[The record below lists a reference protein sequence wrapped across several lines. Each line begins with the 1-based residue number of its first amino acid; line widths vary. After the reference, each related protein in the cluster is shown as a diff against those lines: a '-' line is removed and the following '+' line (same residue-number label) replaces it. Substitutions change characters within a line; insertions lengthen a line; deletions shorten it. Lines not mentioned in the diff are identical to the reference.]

1 MKIDILKHIITV
13 ILLCTYSALYAPPVV
28 VPNLNTPVF
37 NATSMDQTF
46 NVANGMQT
54 VGNWD
59 VFVFQG
65 VSILQTQWEAQVQ
78 AQITMMVNSITT
90 SDHYASVQE
99 YQTYVYNSL
108 QSKASEQLIVWQTAV
123 EAEILQ
129 ERSQYL
135 SQKYGANSN
144 AVQNSTS
151 QFQSQWDS
159 FVSGNGLNLN
169 MNGSLSQTVL
179 NSGQQTLEGL
189 EGQWWNDFQNN
200 LQSGLQTYQQALA
213 GLTEKYQ
220 NLINQINQTELQYQ
234 AHLAQIQQSQA
245 GTKDQILSSLEGYQS
260 YLNSNGLFWNTMSV
274 VYDNSTGSYAQGSCP
289 GGHVC
294 VTYQYDTVTSQFYT
308 AGNCPVGH
316 VCANVL
322 YDNNTSSYVQA
333 GCPGGHICDGSQRES
348 LIIRTGL
355 NADGRAFQNVINNV
369 VNAMQDGFIMPAI
382 FDYSSGTMLSYNS
395 NCLNTGTSCIKGLY
409 DITSNSFVAGT
420 TCAAGHTCYSAVV
433 DNTNPAAMTGSYFA
447 NSCTVGDSRCV
458 TCQAGH
464 TCQVQEMEASF
475 LYASSLMSNFLHNEL
490 LATQGAL
497 QSAINYQNGGG
508 ASHTYTYGQGTGPYD
523 NQALNYHTAYG
534 GMSFNHFSG
543 SASLTTAEVSINELF
558 NGGFT
563 EGAGGLGKKII
574 QLITGQI
581 SQTELANWIMNAYES
596 SMIGDGSYLA
606 GLFGPNGLG
615 PGMTITGINQ
625 ADLRAFMNEDNDPHP
640 NGGPNQYC
648 PDPLGCHSGDIFH
661 PDPGIYGVN
670 DTFSQRGY
678 DFNRYIAREMGVWAG
693 IPFLADIEHYQ
704 DYAWIELSF
713 TVTNNNAYANVTTYQ
728 DLVLQLQSFEHDW
741 MTNVMPSV
749 TNWTAQVASYNAQ
762 YANWQTQMQTALTD
776 AQNAYNAGVQDLQDH
791 ESSWLAQMGQLQQ
804 QAQNAF
810 DAASNALKNG
820 QGQSNY
826 GQLTGQVL
834 AGLNKGQL
842 DSGIKPL
849 EIRKFNSYGGDI
861 LENLDRDANRGV
873 PNFNLLSTFG
883 SSMSR
888 AITGVSNLTLLSST
902 NNALM
907 DNILGYMQNV
917 AESMRNERQFSQNG
931 QQALID
937 AHHLRTKTITTKDK
951 YSGEDIST
959 TYVLDENGN
968 IRMFTDEDGETKQ
981 MTVGDW
987 ITSKDV
993 CGENLT
999 NAGCNKY
1006 TENTYENVV
1015 IDSKGN
1021 ITAHRNIYNGNS
1033 SQCGAD
1039 ATQSGSY
1046 CYDESDRIV
1055 TIAPPD
1061 PKALLLGRGASRLG
1075 DIFNSKENGIGD
1087 LVNGSFG
1094 NLNTYFSSNKYT
1106 AGLFNEVKNAQMEN
1120 DHNASIAANDV
1131 NNKVKIANL
1140 IANYAESV
1148 LYGGMKT
1155 GQWVANQ
1162 SRQAIQDVVA
1172 TALSNAFDLPPDAA
1186 ALLSGGLVAHLE
1198 ADRAKHHLESRHLG
1212 LGKHLDSIEG
1222 RAYGIVSGG
1231 VYDIGMRTAH
1241 TNDLAALNRWKE
1253 FKNSMVGFAVQK
1265 YGESQHWS
1273 PEFTGFASQYVADY
1287 FQMKQAKEELGRRS
1301 GAFSMNSILGEI
1313 KVGLANVEGA
1323 IGEGIGALINGTA
1336 HITGDLGLTSEG
1348 YEREINQ
1355 NVRTAINDIKLKNLK
1370 DDIRTWSGDQV
1381 GLASASVKEYGKQN
1395 HWDQAKIDLWSRQ
1408 ASDFVVR
1415 HQAEREIQKRDNL
1428 LLGGSFIT
1436 GSPGSV
1442 LLLDRKLFSGGLTSL
1457 ITKGFRGVAT
1467 TLADVGNMLGEGVVS
1482 SAFRDSVYDQTRD
1495 WRNTI
1500 TQEDVKGRTGQGIIN
1515 KSYIETE
1522 MRNQLFDV
1530 IGETFIPG
1538 DKEAAHNL
1546 GLLLKHHI
1554 DEKEQKKQAKEQ
1566 RLRDAQTIVQVAAA
1580 AAAIY
1585 FTAGAASGAANSWL
1599 STLAIQTGTTTTASV
1614 GGVSTVVATGLT
1626 NGQILALAASTA
1638 VSMGVEGSINGTNG
1652 ALAALVNG
1660 VISAAT
1666 MGVRTPL
1673 TGYVSYTKHQNANL
1687 LTGQHE
1693 VKGGWGGGFSVNISG
1708 AKASALGEAMQTVV
1722 SAMKMSNLNFGLSY
1736 NQDAGLGMN
1745 VNTNFTSGLGL
1756 GLDYNFKSGDYTAN
1770 ASYDKNHIGGQSW
1783 ANASFNVSA
1792 SKTGHASASVSY
1804 NSDGNTHIPQR
1815 LRGGGGTLDFSNDGK
1830 IGLSVQG
1837 MKGATI
1843 GTLTYDTNTHGFEP
1857 VSFNSNFQ
1865 NEFNQGQAAENSSKN
1880 HERNQIEIL
1889 MKEISLGSKMDKP
1902 LFTEREIDSA
1912 LPRDGKG
1919 GIDMENANPE
1929 KLLEK
1934 WNAHKEKMSQT
1945 PEGLQKWKEEV
1956 TRAGERS
1963 GIEVRFNEGKSATST
1978 FGKFVTGL
1986 VGDIAQSFGFANDGS
2001 KMVDKAGVFHLD
2013 TCFVAGTSVHT
2024 KEGLK
2029 AIESLQVGDIVQS
2042 WNEKTGQLENK
2053 RVTEL
2058 FVHEVPQLFYL
2069 ELDGEEVFQTTWN
2082 HPFRRRNKTSQEGI
2096 PSFTQSGIARNFKTH
2111 GHILQPSGRVVSLA
2125 GSSSAS
2131 LSDDSEWVKVEDL
2144 KLRDQVLTSDGSWA
2158 RVTGIFH
2165 YDVDPTKVYN
2175 FEVEDNHTYI
2185 VGENVPAI
2193 VHNYTEQVQRILDGV
2208 GILSEDESK
2217 MFGGVVDVTTGKKT
2231 RAANADDKIR
2241 ALGKV
2246 NEFDHAGSK
2255 WKNVGTDEK
2264 GVVHF
2269 QSESNKY
2276 GLKEDLYFRNNKGQ
2290 VEIEQVQHLNGKEY
2304 PTKHTNLDVLKQ
2316 VVVGVNFKTTG
2327 EYLNHLTNVLG
2338 ERGGSGT
2345 KYDVNGTP
2353 KVSLV
2358 KDVNGQAIL
2367 HETKNGTHTV
2377 EIERNGYKGKMI
2389 VEEVGR
2395 TQREARS
2402 DYSGERG
2409 LIKKYDL
2416 SKPNEYR
2423 AWDAENDT
2431 ATQHVPGGDHLR
2443 DTAVCQSTVIAED
2456 RHNNGRTVGEVAK
2469 AMGDYAVALGK
2480 RPSQLGVP
2488 QISDA
2493 LKKDGLKIR
2502 DDHRIIMEK
2511 EGKYK
2516 ETREQFN
2523 DRFFEFTKR
2532 QLDQGMAVNVGGLY
2546 AASLGHVTRITGYVE
2561 GPHGERGFMI
2571 NDSYGDANKGYARS
2585 GANGSLDGR
2594 AVFYPIDKIKIAE
2607 FNYGYSITE
2616 DTGGNSPSS
2625 GSSNPRR
2632 RSSSSGGFWNK
2643 FSNIFKFDF
2652 FKRD

>member
-1 MKIDILKHIITV
+1 MKIGILKHIITV

-260 YLNSNGLFWNTMSV
+260 FLNSNGLFWNTMSV

-420 TCAAGHTCYSAVV
+420 TCVAGHTCYSAVV

-1222 RAYGIVSGG
+1222 RAFGMVSGG

-1241 TNDLAALNRWKE
+1241 TNDLVALNRWKE

-1301 GAFSMNSILGEI
+1301 GAFSMNSMLGEI
-1313 KVGLANVEGA
+1313 KVGLANVGGA
-1323 IGEGIGALINGTA
+1323 IGEVRGALINGTA
-1336 HITGDLGLTSEG
+1336 HIAGDLGLMSEG

-1395 HWDQAKIDLWSRQ
+1395 NWEQAKIEMWSRQ

-1415 HQAEREIQKRDNL
+1415 HQAEREIHRRDNL
-1428 LLGGSFIT
+1428 LLGGNPALF
-1436 GSPGSV
+1436 
-1442 LLLDRKLFSGGLTSL
+1442 LDRKLFSGGLTSL

-1500 TQEDVKGRTGQGIIN
+1500 TQEDVKARTGQGIIN
-1515 KSYIETE
+1515 KAHIETE

-1554 DEKEQKKQAKEQ
+1554 DAKEEKKQAKEQ

-1585 FTAGAASGAANSWL
+1585 FSGGTASQGVIGWLNST
-1599 STLAIQTGTTTTASV
+1599 STLAKGV
-1614 GGVSTVVATGLT
+1614 GLTLT
-1626 NGQILALAASTA
+1626 NGQVGAMAVSTA
-1638 VSMGVEGSINGTNG
+1638 VSMAIEGELNGSNG
-1652 ALAALVNG
+1652 AVAALANG
-1660 VISAAT
+1660 IISTAT
-1666 MGVRTPL
+1666 LGVKTPV

-1693 VKGGWGGGFSVNISG
+1693 VKGGWGGGF
-1708 AKASALGEAMQTVV
+1708 
-1722 SAMKMSNLNFGLSY
+1722 NLNLAAAGNPSIQGFMNALKMTNLSLGLSY

-1745 VNTNFTSGLGL
+1745 VNTNFTSKLGL
-1756 GLDYNFKSGDYTAN
+1756 GLDYNFKSGNYTAN
-1770 ASYDKNHIGGQSW
+1770 GSYDFDKIQGKDW
-1783 ANASFNVSA
+1783 ANASLGISA
-1792 SKTGHASASVSY
+1792 SKNGQSNLTLSY
-1804 NSDGNTHIPQR
+1804 NDDGGESKIPQR
-1815 LRGGGGTLDFSNDGK
+1815 LRGQGATLDFGNDGR

-1837 MKGATI
+1837 LKGATVANI
-1843 GTLTYDTNTHGFEP
+1843 SYNTNTHGFEDLTL
-1857 VSFNSNFQ
+1857 NGNFQ
-1865 NEFNQGQAAENSSKN
+1865 NEFNQGLIAEHSQENLKKQQMELLKPMVGTGMKMGLYSQA
-1880 HERNQIEIL
+1880 
-1889 MKEISLGSKMDKP
+1889 
-1902 LFTEREIDSA
+1902 EIDQA

-1919 GIDMENANPE
+1919 GIDMEKADPSV
-1929 KLLEK
+1929 LLAK
-1934 WNAHKEKMSQT
+1934 WDHYKNSMSGS
-1945 PEGLQKWKEEV
+1945 EDSIKIWKEQV
-1956 TRAGERS
+1956 TRAGEEA
-1963 GIEVRFNEGKSATST
+1963 GVKIRFNEGKSAAST
-1978 FGKFVTGL
+1978 FGKFVSGL

-2001 KMVDKAGVFHLD
+2001 KMVDKDGVFRLN
-2013 TCFVAGTSVHT
+2013 TCFGPSEAVLTPNGY
-2024 KEGLK
+2024 K
-2029 AIESLQVGDIVQS
+2029 AISSLKVRDEVITL
-2042 WNEKTGQLENK
+2042 NEDTGKLEIRRITKT
-2053 RVTEL
+2053 
-2058 FVHEVPQLFYL
+2058 FVHDVNSIHEVNY
-2069 ELDGEEVFQTTWN
+2069 ENDSKIKTTWN
-2082 HPFRRRNKTSQEGI
+2082 HPFAIQRIDRSVR
-2096 PSFTQSGIARNFKTH
+2096 
-2111 GHILQPSGRVVSLA
+2111 VSL
-2125 GSSSAS
+2125 GGDTESSQLLTSNHS
-2131 LSDDSEWVKVEDL
+2131 PLTSEYVKVEDL
-2144 KLRDQVLTSDGSWA
+2144 RSGDRSVTVASIRNSLVSSSVSSKKPVTSGAYLAGSKSSSNSRNPMLDWRSERRGTLGIVGVEEKFLTQ
-2158 RVTGIFH
+2158 
-2165 YDVDPTKVYN
+2165 KVYN
-2175 FEVEDNHTYI
+2175 IEVEGNHNYF
-2185 VGENVPAI
+2185 VRAKDSAVL
-2193 VHNYTEQVQRILDGV
+2193 VHNYDQKMRDVLAKVKTSITDRIAQATDRESFDFEGSTWVRKGGEPILDKKGKVIGKQPHYYESASNQYHKNDRLYIEPTADGKDIQLRQLQREGEHYKDVKIYDKYLNWTGNVDTIGNLPHLNPSDPSSVRFHLDYTDKFANERGYHFEKDGNGKTKTHTVNVDGESRAYTKSLDGKTMLLLGYTATTQHERYYQDLTANDKKIIYDRLGTADDLDFNGICNGKAPATVMRGMGYTMTDSQVREYGSMGV
-2208 GILSEDESK
+2208 MVARASQEHGSTMIDGDHLFGHKPSQMGIEILSKNSFEKFGFEIPPKGSIYNDVRKPEMPKRADGMSDERFAQSMK
-2217 MFGGVVDVTTGKKT
+2217 VYNDTLAE
-2231 RAANADDKIR
+2231 RSQSSLDKV
-2241 ALGKV
+2241 KPWV
-2246 NEFDHAGSK
+2246 
-2255 WKNVGTDEK
+2255 
-2264 GVVHF
+2264 
-2269 QSESNKY
+2269 
-2276 GLKEDLYFRNNKGQ
+2276 
-2290 VEIEQVQHLNGKEY
+2290 IEQIKKGN
-2304 PTKHTNLDVLKQ
+2304 P
-2316 VVVGVNFKTTG
+2316 VVVGGDFT
-2327 EYLNHLTNVLG
+2327 
-2338 ERGGSGT
+2338 GSGHVVT
-2345 KYDVNGTP
+2345 IVGFTP
-2353 KVSLV
+2353 
-2358 KDVNGQAIL
+2358 
-2367 HETKNGTHTV
+2367 
-2377 EIERNGYKGKMI
+2377 
-2389 VEEVGR
+2389 
-2395 TQREARS
+2395 
-2402 DYSGERG
+2402 
-2409 LIKKYDL
+2409 
-2416 SKPNEYR
+2416 
-2423 AWDAENDT
+2423 
-2431 ATQHVPGGDHLR
+2431 
-2443 DTAVCQSTVIAED
+2443 
-2456 RHNNGRTVGEVAK
+2456 
-2469 AMGDYAVALGK
+2469 
-2480 RPSQLGVP
+2480 
-2488 QISDA
+2488 
-2493 LKKDGLKIR
+2493 
-2502 DDHRIIMEK
+2502 
-2511 EGKYK
+2511 
-2516 ETREQFN
+2516 
-2523 DRFFEFTKR
+2523 
-2532 QLDQGMAVNVGGLY
+2532 
-2546 AASLGHVTRITGYVE
+2546 TGYIV
-2561 GPHGERGFMI
+2561 H
-2571 NDSYGDANKGYARS
+2571 DSWGDANNYSKTKSS
-2585 GANGSLDGR
+2585 GQFVHYKYDKFSLG
-2594 AVFYPIDKIKIAE
+2594 
-2607 FNYGYSITE
+2607 YGYTL
-2616 DTGGNSPSS
+2616 
-2625 GSSNPRR
+2625 R
-2632 RSSSSGGFWNK
+2632 K
-2643 FSNIFKFDF
+2643 K
-2652 FKRD
+2652 K

>member
-1 MKIDILKHIITV
+1 
-13 ILLCTYSALYAPPVV
+13 
-28 VPNLNTPVF
+28 
-37 NATSMDQTF
+37 
-46 NVANGMQT
+46 
-54 VGNWD
+54 
-59 VFVFQG
+59 
-65 VSILQTQWEAQVQ
+65 
-78 AQITMMVNSITT
+78 
-90 SDHYASVQE
+90 
-99 YQTYVYNSL
+99 
-108 QSKASEQLIVWQTAV
+108 
-123 EAEILQ
+123 
-129 ERSQYL
+129 
-135 SQKYGANSN
+135 
-144 AVQNSTS
+144 
-151 QFQSQWDS
+151 
-159 FVSGNGLNLN
+159 
-169 MNGSLSQTVL
+169 
-179 NSGQQTLEGL
+179 
-189 EGQWWNDFQNN
+189 
-200 LQSGLQTYQQALA
+200 
-213 GLTEKYQ
+213 
-220 NLINQINQTELQYQ
+220 
-234 AHLAQIQQSQA
+234 
-245 GTKDQILSSLEGYQS
+245 
-260 YLNSNGLFWNTMSV
+260 
-274 VYDNSTGSYAQGSCP
+274 
-289 GGHVC
+289 
-294 VTYQYDTVTSQFYT
+294 SQFYT

-333 GCPGGHICDGSQRES
+333 SCPAGHICDGTEKEN
-348 LIIRTGL
+348 LTVRTGL

-369 VNAMQDGFIMPAI
+369 VNAMQDGFVMPAI
-382 FDYSSGTMLSYNS
+382 FDYTTGTMISYNS
-395 NCLNTGTSCIKGLY
+395 NCMNTGTSCIKGLY
-409 DITSNSFVAGT
+409 DATSGNFVAGT
-420 TCAAGHTCYSAVV
+420 ACAAGHTCYSAVV
-433 DNTNPAAMTGSYFA
+433 DNTNPASMTGSYFA

-464 TCQVQEMEASF
+464 SCQVQDMEASF
-475 LYASSLMSNFLHNEL
+475 LYASNMMNTFLNNEL

-497 QSAINYQNGGG
+497 QSAINYQNGSG
-508 ASHTYTYGQGTGPYD
+508 SSSYTYGQGVGSYD
-523 NQALNYHTAYG
+523 NSALSYQWG
-534 GMSFNHFSG
+534 PSGFSHFSAHV
-543 SASLTTAEVSINELF
+543 SQTTAAMTISELF
-558 NGGFT
+558 NPSVT
-563 EGAGGLGKKII
+563 EGEGGLGKKII
-574 QLITGQI
+574 EYITGQI
-581 SQTELANWIMNAYES
+581 SQVEFANWIMNAYES
-596 SMIGDGSYLA
+596 NLTGAGSTLA
-606 GLFGPNGLG
+606 GLGGLG
-615 PGMTITGINQ
+615 PGMTISGISH
-625 ADLRAFMNEDNDPHP
+625 ADLRAFLNEDIPPGNF
-640 NGGPNQYC
+640 GPNQYC
-648 PDPLGCHSGDIFH
+648 PDPIGCYSGNIFA
-661 PDPGIYGVN
+661 PDPGIYGAN

-678 DFNRYIAREMGVWAG
+678 DFNRYIARELGVWAG
-693 IPFLADIEHYQ
+693 VPFLADIEHYQ

-999 NAGCNKY
+999 NAGCRQY

-1222 RAYGIVSGG
+1222 RAFGMISGG
-1231 VYDIGMRTAH
+1231 IYDIGMRTAH

-1253 FKNSMVGFAVQK
+1253 FKNSMIGFAVQK

-1301 GAFSMNSILGEI
+1301 GAFSINSVLGDL
-1313 KVGLANVEGA
+1313 KVGLANLEGMR
-1323 IGEGIGALINGTA
+1323 GEVIGALINGTA
-1336 HITGDLGLTSEG
+1336 HITGDLGLTSER

-1355 NVRTAINDIKLKNLK
+1355 NLRTAINDIKLKNLK

-1428 LLGGSFIT
+1428 LLGGNPALF
-1436 GSPGSV
+1436 
-1442 LLLDRKLFSGGLTSL
+1442 LDRKLFSGGLTSL
-1457 ITKGFRGVAT
+1457 ITKGYRGVAT

-1500 TQEDVKGRTGQGIIN
+1500 TQEDVKARTGQGIIN

-1554 DEKEQKKQAKEQ
+1554 DAKEEKKQAKEQ

-1652 ALAALVNG
+1652 ALSALVNG

-1736 NQDAGLGMN
+1736 NQDSGLGMN

-1804 NSDGNTHIPQR
+1804 NSDGNTAIPQR
-1815 LRGGGGTLDFSNDGK
+1815 LRGGGGTLDFGNDGK

-1865 NEFNQGQAAENSSKN
+1865 NEFNQGQAAENSSEN

-2013 TCFVAGTSVHT
+2013 TCFVSGSKIT
-2024 KEGLK
+2024 KLK
-2029 AIESLQVGDIVQS
+2029 NKNIKIYGNINISSASNGASLSGFSSEDYEFANIEEIRIGDVVRS
-2042 WNEKTGQLENK
+2042 WNENTNTFENK
-2053 RVTEL
+2053 RVTQV
-2058 FVHEVPQLFYL
+2058 FMHEVPQLFFL
-2069 ELDGEEVFQTTWN
+2069 ELDGEEEIHTTWN
-2082 HPFRRRNKTSQEGI
+2082 HPFRRKTQNAQEVQPFDLRGVER
-2096 PSFTQSGIARNFKTH
+2096 SFTTH
-2111 GHILQPSGRVVSLA
+2111 EHVMNPSGAVLQKRNA
-2125 GSSSAS
+2125 EETAS
-2131 LSDDSEWVKVEDL
+2131 LSSQWVKVEDL
-2144 KLRDQVLTSDGSWA
+2144 RLRDQVLRSDGSWGT
-2158 RVTGIFH
+2158 VTGI
-2165 YDVDPTKVYN
+2165 YYYNTEPTKVYN
-2175 FEVEDNHTYI
+2175 LEVEDNHTYV
-2185 VGENVPAI
+2185 VGGDVFGI
-2193 VHNYTEQVQRILDGV
+2193 GYVVHNYD
-2208 GILSEDESK
+2208 
-2217 MFGGVVDVTTGKKT
+2217 
-2231 RAANADDKIR
+2231 
-2241 ALGKV
+2241 
-2246 NEFDHAGSK
+2246 
-2255 WKNVGTDEK
+2255 
-2264 GVVHF
+2264 
-2269 QSESNKY
+2269 
-2276 GLKEDLYFRNNKGQ
+2276 
-2290 VEIEQVQHLNGKEY
+2290 
-2304 PTKHTNLDVLKQ
+2304 
-2316 VVVGVNFKTTG
+2316 
-2327 EYLNHLTNVLG
+2327 
-2338 ERGGSGT
+2338 
-2345 KYDVNGTP
+2345 
-2353 KVSLV
+2353 
-2358 KDVNGQAIL
+2358 
-2367 HETKNGTHTV
+2367 
-2377 EIERNGYKGKMI
+2377 
-2389 VEEVGR
+2389 
-2395 TQREARS
+2395 
-2402 DYSGERG
+2402 
-2409 LIKKYDL
+2409 
-2416 SKPNEYR
+2416 
-2423 AWDAENDT
+2423 
-2431 ATQHVPGGDHLR
+2431 
-2443 DTAVCQSTVIAED
+2443 
-2456 RHNNGRTVGEVAK
+2456 
-2469 AMGDYAVALGK
+2469 
-2480 RPSQLGVP
+2480 
-2488 QISDA
+2488 
-2493 LKKDGLKIR
+2493 
-2502 DDHRIIMEK
+2502 
-2511 EGKYK
+2511 
-2516 ETREQFN
+2516 
-2523 DRFFEFTKR
+2523 
-2532 QLDQGMAVNVGGLY
+2532 
-2546 AASLGHVTRITGYVE
+2546 
-2561 GPHGERGFMI
+2561 
-2571 NDSYGDANKGYARS
+2571 
-2585 GANGSLDGR
+2585 
-2594 AVFYPIDKIKIAE
+2594 
-2607 FNYGYSITE
+2607 
-2616 DTGGNSPSS
+2616 
-2625 GSSNPRR
+2625 
-2632 RSSSSGGFWNK
+2632 
-2643 FSNIFKFDF
+2643 
-2652 FKRD
+2652 

>member
-1 MKIDILKHIITV
+1 MKISILKHIIIV
-13 ILLCTYSALYAPPVV
+13 ILLCAYSALYAPPVV

-59 VFVFQG
+59 AFVFQG

-78 AQITMMVNSITT
+78 AQITMMVNSVTT

-99 YQTYVYNSL
+99 YQTFVYNSL

-135 SQKYGANSN
+135 SQKYGANSS

-169 MNGSLSQTVL
+169 TNGSLSQAVL
-179 NSGQQTLEGL
+179 NNGQQTLEGL

-245 GTKDQILSSLEGYQS
+245 GIKDQILSSLEGYQS
-260 YLNSNGLFWNTMSV
+260 FLNSNGLFWNTMSV

-294 VTYQYDTVTSQFYT
+294 VTYQYDSVTSQFYT

-316 VCANVL
+316 VCANIL

-333 GCPGGHICDGSQRES
+333 SCPGGHICDGSQRES
-348 LIIRTGL
+348 LVIRTGL

-382 FDYSSGTMLSYNS
+382 FDYTTGTMISYNS
-395 NCLNTGTSCIKGLY
+395 NCMNAGTSCVKGLY

-447 NSCTVGDSRCV
+447 NSCTVGDARCV

-464 TCQVQEMEASF
+464 SCQVQDMEASF
-475 LYASSLMSNFLHNEL
+475 MYASSLMSNFLHNEL

-497 QSAINYQNGGG
+497 QSAINYQNGSG
-508 ASHTYTYGQGTGPYD
+508 SHTYTYGQGTGPYD
-523 NQALNYHTAYG
+523 NRALNYHTAYG

-543 SASLTTAEVSINELF
+543 SASLTTAEVSIAELF
-558 NGGFT
+558 NGGAT

-596 SMIGDGSYLA
+596 SLPGEGSYLA

-615 PGMTITGINQ
+615 PGMTITGITQ

-648 PDPLGCHSGDIFH
+648 PDWLGCHSGDIFH
-661 PDPGIYGVN
+661 PDPGIYGAN

-678 DFNRYIAREMGVWAG
+678 DFNRYIAREMGVWMG
-693 IPFLADIEHYQ
+693 VPFLADIEHYQ

-741 MTNVMPSV
+741 TTNVMPSV

-776 AQNAYNAGVQDLQDH
+776 AQNAYNSGVQDIQDH

-826 GQLTGQVL
+826 GQLTQQIL

-849 EIRKFNSYGGDI
+849 EIRKFISYGDDI
-861 LENLDRDANRGV
+861 LGNLDRNADRGV
-873 PNFNLLSTFG
+873 PNFDLLSTFG

-1055 TIAPPD
+1055 TIAPPN

-1075 DIFNSKENGIGD
+1075 DIFDSKENGIGD
-1087 LVNGSFG
+1087 LVNASFG
-1094 NLNTYFSSNKYT
+1094 NLNSYLSSNKYT

-1120 DHNASIAANDV
+1120 DHNASIAANEV

-1140 IANYAESV
+1140 IASYAESV

-1155 GQWVANQ
+1155 GQWIANQ

-1186 ALLSGGLVAHLE
+1186 AFLSGGLITHLE
-1198 ADRAKHHLESRHLG
+1198 ADRAKHHLGSRHLG
-1212 LGKHLDSIEG
+1212 LGKHLDSIG
-1222 RAYGIVSGG
+1222 LMGDAMF
-1231 VYDIGMRTAH
+1231 IGTGMGTVLQLGMNSAH

-1273 PEFTGFASQYVADY
+1273 PEFSGFASQYVADY

-1301 GAFSMNSILGEI
+1301 GAFSMNSVLGELR
-1313 KVGLANVEGA
+1313 VGMANLGGA
-1323 IGEGIGALINGTA
+1323 LGEVAGALINGTA
-1336 HITGDLGLTSEG
+1336 HIAGDLGLTSER
-1348 YEREINQ
+1348 YEKEINQ
-1355 NVRTAINDIKLKNLK
+1355 NVRTAINDVKLKQYK
-1370 DDIRTWSGDQV
+1370 DDIRTWSADQV
-1381 GLASASVKEYGKQN
+1381 GLASATVKEYGKQN
-1395 HWDQAKIDLWSRQ
+1395 NWDQAKIDMWSGQ

-1415 HQAEREIQKRDNL
+1415 QQAEREIHKRDNL
-1428 LLGGSFIT
+1428 LLGSSFIT

-1442 LLLDRKLFSGGLTSL
+1442 LLLDRKLFGGGLTSL

-1500 TQEDVKGRTGQGIIN
+1500 TQEDVKARTGQGIIN

-1554 DEKEQKKQAKEQ
+1554 DAKEEKKQAKEQ

-1660 VISAAT
+1660 VISTAT

-1804 NSDGNTHIPQR
+1804 NSDGNTNIPQR

-1865 NEFNQGQAAENSSKN
+1865 NEFNQGQAAENSSEN

-2013 TCFVAGTSVHT
+2013 TCFVSGSKITKLKNKNIKIYGNTNISSTSSGFSS
-2024 KEGLK
+2024 EDYEF
-2029 AIESLQVGDIVQS
+2029 ANIEEIRIGDVVRS
-2042 WNEKTGQLENK
+2042 WNENTNTFENK
-2053 RVTEL
+2053 RVTQV
-2058 FVHEVPQLFYL
+2058 FMHEVPQLFFL
-2069 ELDGEEVFQTTWN
+2069 ELDGEEEIHTTWN
-2082 HPFRRRNKTSQEGI
+2082 HPFRRKTQNAQEVQPFDLRGVER
-2096 PSFTQSGIARNFKTH
+2096 SFTTH
-2111 GHILQPSGRVVSLA
+2111 EHVMNPSGAVLQKRNA
-2125 GSSSAS
+2125 EETAS
-2131 LSDDSEWVKVEDL
+2131 LSSQWVKVEDL
-2144 KLRDQVLTSDGSWA
+2144 KLRDQVLRSDGSWGT
-2158 RVTGIFH
+2158 VTGI
-2165 YDVDPTKVYN
+2165 YYYNTEPTKVYN
-2175 FEVEDNHTYI
+2175 LEVEDNHTYV
-2185 VGENVPAI
+2185 VGGDVFGI
-2193 VHNYTEQVQRILDGV
+2193 GYVVHNYDQKMRDVLAKVKTSIADRIAQATDRESFDFEGSTWIRKGGEPILD
-2208 GILSEDESK
+2208 
-2217 MFGGVVDVTTGKKT
+2217 KK
-2231 RAANADDKIR
+2231 
-2241 ALGKV
+2241 GKV
-2246 NEFDHAGSK
+2246 IGKQPHYYESASNQYHKNDRLYIEPTADGKDIQLKQYQREGEYYTNPKIYDKYLNWTGNVDFAGNLPHLNPSDPNSVRFHVDYTDKFANERGYHFEKDGNGKTKTHTMNVDGESRSYINTTDGGRVLLGYTASTQRETYYQDLTANNKKIIYELPKSGDHLDQSGICNSAAPGTVMRGLGFKMTDAQVHDFGRSQIMIAREIQEYGVTLANRDNPDGIKPSGITIEKISEKALSHFGFEIPAKGGSVYNEVLKPKVPKREDFDS
-2255 WKNVGTDEK
+2255 D
-2264 GVVHF
+2264 
-2269 QSESNKY
+2269 
-2276 GLKEDLYFRNNKGQ
+2276 LKFEQAVDFRNDQLEARAKSSLDKVKPWIIDQ
-2290 VEIEQVQHLNGKEY
+2290 I
-2304 PTKHTNLDVLKQ
+2304 KHGNA
-2316 VVVGVNFKTTG
+2316 VVVGGDFTG
-2327 EYLNHLTNVLG
+2327 YGHVVTIVGYDSKGYIVHDSWGDAMKNYNKASVT
-2338 ERGGSGT
+2338 SGQYVHYPFD
-2345 KYDVNGTP
+2345 K
-2353 KVSLV
+2353 
-2358 KDVNGQAIL
+2358 
-2367 HETKNGTHTV
+2367 
-2377 EIERNGYKGKMI
+2377 
-2389 VEEVGR
+2389 
-2395 TQREARS
+2395 
-2402 DYSGERG
+2402 
-2409 LIKKYDL
+2409 
-2416 SKPNEYR
+2416 
-2423 AWDAENDT
+2423 
-2431 ATQHVPGGDHLR
+2431 
-2443 DTAVCQSTVIAED
+2443 
-2456 RHNNGRTVGEVAK
+2456 
-2469 AMGDYAVALGK
+2469 
-2480 RPSQLGVP
+2480 
-2488 QISDA
+2488 
-2493 LKKDGLKIR
+2493 
-2502 DDHRIIMEK
+2502 
-2511 EGKYK
+2511 
-2516 ETREQFN
+2516 F
-2523 DRFFEFTKR
+2523 
-2532 QLDQGMAVNVGGLY
+2532 
-2546 AASLGHVTRITGYVE
+2546 SLG
-2561 GPHGERGFMI
+2561 
-2571 NDSYGDANKGYARS
+2571 
-2585 GANGSLDGR
+2585 
-2594 AVFYPIDKIKIAE
+2594 
-2607 FNYGYSITE
+2607 YGYIL
-2616 DTGGNSPSS
+2616 
-2625 GSSNPRR
+2625 R
-2632 RSSSSGGFWNK
+2632 K
-2643 FSNIFKFDF
+2643 K
-2652 FKRD
+2652 K

>member
-1 MKIDILKHIITV
+1 M
-13 ILLCTYSALYAPPVV
+13 
-28 VPNLNTPVF
+28 
-37 NATSMDQTF
+37 
-46 NVANGMQT
+46 
-54 VGNWD
+54 
-59 VFVFQG
+59 FVFQG

-245 GTKDQILSSLEGYQS
+245 GIKDQILSSLEGYQS

-625 ADLRAFMNEDNDPHP
+625 ADLRAFMNEDNNPHP

-661 PDPGIYGVN
+661 PDPGIYGAN

-1222 RAYGIVSGG
+1222 RAFGMVSGG
-1231 VYDIGMRTAH
+1231 IYDIGMRTAH

-1301 GAFSMNSILGEI
+1301 GAFSMNSMLGEI

-1370 DDIRTWSGDQV
+1370 EDIRTWSGDQV

-1415 HQAEREIQKRDNL
+1415 HQAEREIHRRDNL
-1428 LLGGSFIT
+1428 LLGGNPALF
-1436 GSPGSV
+1436 
-1442 LLLDRKLFSGGLTSL
+1442 LDRKLFSGGLTSL
-1457 ITKGFRGVAT
+1457 ITKGYRGVAT

-1500 TQEDVKGRTGQGIIN
+1500 TQEDVKARTGQGIIN

-1585 FTAGAASGAANSWL
+1585 FSGGTASQGVIGWLNST
-1599 STLAIQTGTTTTASV
+1599 STLAKVV
-1614 GGVSTVVATGLT
+1614 GLTLT
-1626 NGQILALAASTA
+1626 NGQVGAMAVSTA
-1638 VSMGVEGSINGTNG
+1638 VSMAIEGELNGSNG
-1652 ALAALVNG
+1652 AVAALANG
-1660 VISAAT
+1660 IISTAT
-1666 MGVRTPL
+1666 LGVKTPV

-1693 VKGGWGGGFSVNISG
+1693 VKGGFGGGF
-1708 AKASALGEAMQTVV
+1708 
-1722 SAMKMSNLNFGLSY
+1722 NLN
-1736 NQDAGLGMN
+1736 
-1745 VNTNFTSGLGL
+1745 
-1756 GLDYNFKSGDYTAN
+1756 
-1770 ASYDKNHIGGQSW
+1770 
-1783 ANASFNVSA
+1783 
-1792 SKTGHASASVSY
+1792 
-1804 NSDGNTHIPQR
+1804 
-1815 LRGGGGTLDFSNDGK
+1815 
-1830 IGLSVQG
+1830 
-1837 MKGATI
+1837 
-1843 GTLTYDTNTHGFEP
+1843 
-1857 VSFNSNFQ
+1857 
-1865 NEFNQGQAAENSSKN
+1865 
-1880 HERNQIEIL
+1880 
-1889 MKEISLGSKMDKP
+1889 
-1902 LFTEREIDSA
+1902 
-1912 LPRDGKG
+1912 
-1919 GIDMENANPE
+1919 
-1929 KLLEK
+1929 
-1934 WNAHKEKMSQT
+1934 
-1945 PEGLQKWKEEV
+1945 
-1956 TRAGERS
+1956 
-1963 GIEVRFNEGKSATST
+1963 
-1978 FGKFVTGL
+1978 L
-1986 VGDIAQSFGFANDGS
+1986 V
-2001 KMVDKAGVFHLD
+2001 
-2013 TCFVAGTSVHT
+2013 
-2024 KEGLK
+2024 
-2029 AIESLQVGDIVQS
+2029 
-2042 WNEKTGQLENK
+2042 
-2053 RVTEL
+2053 
-2058 FVHEVPQLFYL
+2058 P
-2069 ELDGEEVFQTTWN
+2069 
-2082 HPFRRRNKTSQEGI
+2082 
-2096 PSFTQSGIARNFKTH
+2096 
-2111 GHILQPSGRVVSLA
+2111 
-2125 GSSSAS
+2125 
-2131 LSDDSEWVKVEDL
+2131 
-2144 KLRDQVLTSDGSWA
+2144 
-2158 RVTGIFH
+2158 
-2165 YDVDPTKVYN
+2165 
-2175 FEVEDNHTYI
+2175 
-2185 VGENVPAI
+2185 
-2193 VHNYTEQVQRILDGV
+2193 
-2208 GILSEDESK
+2208 
-2217 MFGGVVDVTTGKKT
+2217 
-2231 RAANADDKIR
+2231 
-2241 ALGKV
+2241 
-2246 NEFDHAGSK
+2246 
-2255 WKNVGTDEK
+2255 
-2264 GVVHF
+2264 
-2269 QSESNKY
+2269 
-2276 GLKEDLYFRNNKGQ
+2276 
-2290 VEIEQVQHLNGKEY
+2290 
-2304 PTKHTNLDVLKQ
+2304 
-2316 VVVGVNFKTTG
+2316 
-2327 EYLNHLTNVLG
+2327 
-2338 ERGGSGT
+2338 
-2345 KYDVNGTP
+2345 
-2353 KVSLV
+2353 
-2358 KDVNGQAIL
+2358 
-2367 HETKNGTHTV
+2367 
-2377 EIERNGYKGKMI
+2377 
-2389 VEEVGR
+2389 
-2395 TQREARS
+2395 
-2402 DYSGERG
+2402 
-2409 LIKKYDL
+2409 
-2416 SKPNEYR
+2416 
-2423 AWDAENDT
+2423 
-2431 ATQHVPGGDHLR
+2431 
-2443 DTAVCQSTVIAED
+2443 
-2456 RHNNGRTVGEVAK
+2456 
-2469 AMGDYAVALGK
+2469 
-2480 RPSQLGVP
+2480 
-2488 QISDA
+2488 
-2493 LKKDGLKIR
+2493 
-2502 DDHRIIMEK
+2502 
-2511 EGKYK
+2511 
-2516 ETREQFN
+2516 
-2523 DRFFEFTKR
+2523 
-2532 QLDQGMAVNVGGLY
+2532 
-2546 AASLGHVTRITGYVE
+2546 
-2561 GPHGERGFMI
+2561 
-2571 NDSYGDANKGYARS
+2571 
-2585 GANGSLDGR
+2585 
-2594 AVFYPIDKIKIAE
+2594 
-2607 FNYGYSITE
+2607 
-2616 DTGGNSPSS
+2616 
-2625 GSSNPRR
+2625 
-2632 RSSSSGGFWNK
+2632 
-2643 FSNIFKFDF
+2643 
-2652 FKRD
+2652 

>member
-1 MKIDILKHIITV
+1 
-13 ILLCTYSALYAPPVV
+13 
-28 VPNLNTPVF
+28 
-37 NATSMDQTF
+37 
-46 NVANGMQT
+46 
-54 VGNWD
+54 
-59 VFVFQG
+59 
-65 VSILQTQWEAQVQ
+65 
-78 AQITMMVNSITT
+78 
-90 SDHYASVQE
+90 
-99 YQTYVYNSL
+99 
-108 QSKASEQLIVWQTAV
+108 
-123 EAEILQ
+123 
-129 ERSQYL
+129 
-135 SQKYGANSN
+135 
-144 AVQNSTS
+144 
-151 QFQSQWDS
+151 
-159 FVSGNGLNLN
+159 
-169 MNGSLSQTVL
+169 
-179 NSGQQTLEGL
+179 TLEGL

-245 GTKDQILSSLEGYQS
+245 GIKDQILSSLEGYQS

-294 VTYQYDTVTSQFYT
+294 VTYQYDSVTSQFYT

-316 VCANVL
+316 VCANIL

-333 GCPGGHICDGSQRES
+333 SCPGGHICDGSQRES

-355 NADGRAFQNVINNV
+355 NSDGRAFQSVINNV

-382 FDYSSGTMLSYNS
+382 FDYTTGTMISYNS
-395 NCLNTGTSCIKGLY
+395 NCMNSGTSCVKGLY

-420 TCAAGHTCYSAVV
+420 TCTAGHTCYSAVV

-447 NSCTVGDSRCV
+447 NSCTVGDARCV

-464 TCQVQEMEASF
+464 SCQVQDMEASF
-475 LYASSLMSNFLHNEL
+475 MYASSLMSNFLHNEL

-497 QSAINYQNGGG
+497 QSAINYQNGSG
-508 ASHTYTYGQGTGPYD
+508 SHTYTYGQGTGPYD

-543 SASLTTAEVSINELF
+543 SASLTTAEVSIAELF

-596 SMIGDGSYLA
+596 SMTGEGSYLA

-615 PGMTITGINQ
+615 PGMTISGINQ

-661 PDPGIYGVN
+661 PDPGIYGAN

-678 DFNRYIAREMGVWAG
+678 DFNRYIARELGVWAG

-826 GQLTGQVL
+826 GQLTQQIL

-849 EIRKFNSYGGDI
+849 EIRKFTSYGGDI

-873 PNFNLLSTFG
+873 PNFDLLSTFG

-917 AESMRNERQFSQNG
+917 ADSMRNERQFSQNG
-931 QQALID
+931 QQALMD
-937 AHHLRTKTITTKDK
+937 AHHLKTKTITTKDK
-951 YSGEDIST
+951 YSGEEIGT

-968 IRMFTDEDGETKQ
+968 IRMFTDEDGELKQ

-987 ITSKDV
+987 ITSKEV
-993 CGENLT
+993 CGANLT
-999 NAGCNKY
+999 NAGCNQY
-1006 TENTYENVV
+1006 TERTYESVE

-1021 ITAHRNIYNGNS
+1021 ITAHRNIYNGS
-1033 SQCGAD
+1033 SNQCGAD
-1039 ATQSGSY
+1039 ATRSESY
-1046 CYDESDRIV
+1046 CYGESDRIV
-1055 TIAPPD
+1055 TIAPPN

-1075 DIFNSKENGIGD
+1075 DIFDAKENGIGD
-1087 LVNGSFG
+1087 LVNVSFG
-1094 NLNTYFSSNKYT
+1094 NLNSYLSSNKYT

-1120 DHNASIAANDV
+1120 DHNASIAANEV

-1140 IANYAESV
+1140 IASYAESV

-1155 GQWVANQ
+1155 GQWIANQ

-1186 ALLSGGLVAHLE
+1186 AFLSGGLITHLE
-1198 ADRAKHHLESRHLG
+1198 ADRAKHHLGSRHLG
-1212 LGKHLDSIEG
+1212 LGKHLDSIG
-1222 RAYGIVSGG
+1222 LMGDAMF
-1231 VYDIGMRTAH
+1231 IGTGMGTVLQLGMNSAH

-1273 PEFTGFASQYVADY
+1273 PEFSGFASQYVSDY

-1301 GAFSMNSILGEI
+1301 GAFSMNSVLGELR
-1313 KVGLANVEGA
+1313 VGMANLGGA
-1323 IGEGIGALINGTA
+1323 FGEVAGALINGTA
-1336 HITGDLGLTSEG
+1336 HIAGDLGLTSER
-1348 YEREINQ
+1348 YEKEINQ
-1355 NVRTAINDIKLKNLK
+1355 NVRTAINDVKLKQYK
-1370 DDIRTWSGDQV
+1370 DDIRTWSADQV
-1381 GLASASVKEYGKQN
+1381 GLASATVKEYGKQN
-1395 HWDQAKIDLWSRQ
+1395 NWDQAKIDMWSGQ

-1415 HQAEREIQKRDNL
+1415 QQAEREIHKRDNL
-1428 LLGGSFIT
+1428 LLGSSFIT

-1442 LLLDRKLFSGGLTSL
+1442 LLLDRKLFGGGLTSL

-1482 SAFRDSVYDQTRD
+1482 SAFRNSVYDQTRD

-1500 TQEDVKGRTGQGIIN
+1500 TQEDVKARTGQGIIN

-1522 MRNQLFDV
+1522 MRNKLFDV
-1530 IGETFIPG
+1530 IGETLIPG

-1599 STLAIQTGTTTTASV
+1599 STVAVQTGTATTASV

-1652 ALAALVNG
+1652 AIAALANG
-1660 VISAAT
+1660 IISAAT
-1666 MGVRTPL
+1666 MGVKTPV
-1673 TGYVSYTKHQNANL
+1673 TGYVTYTKHQNANL

-1693 VKGGWGGGFSVNISG
+1693 VKGGWGGGFSANISG
-1708 AKASALGEAMQTVV
+1708 TKASALGEVMQTAVA
-1722 SAMKMSNLNFGLSY
+1722 AMKMSNLNFGLSY

-1783 ANASFNVSA
+1783 ANASFNISA
-1792 SKTGHASASVSY
+1792 SKTGHASASISY
-1804 NSDGNTHIPQR
+1804 NSDGNTAIPQR
-1815 LRGGGGTLDFSNDGK
+1815 LRGGGGTLDFGNDGK
-1830 IGLSVQG
+1830 IGLSIQG
-1837 MKGATI
+1837 MRGATV

-1865 NEFNQGQAAENSSKN
+1865 NEFNQGQTAENSSEN
-1880 HERNQIEIL
+1880 HERKQMEIL

-1919 GIDMENANPE
+1919 GIDMERANPE

-1934 WNAHKEKMSQT
+1934 WNGYKDRMSQN
-1945 PEGLQKWKEEV
+1945 PENLQKWKEEV

-1963 GIEVRFNEGKSATST
+1963 GIEVRFNEGKSATTT

-1986 VGDIAQSFGFANDGS
+1986 MGDVAQSFGFANDGS
-2001 KMVDKAGVFHLD
+2001 KMVDKQGVFHLD
-2013 TCFVAGTSVHT
+2013 TCFAPGSKITR
-2024 KEGLK
+2024 LK
-2029 AIESLQVGDIVQS
+2029 NKNIRIYGNVNSTEMNSNEFSSDDYEFTNIEDVKIGDVVRS
-2042 WNEKTGQLENK
+2042 WNENTNTFENK
-2053 RVTEL
+2053 RVTET
-2058 FVHEVPQLFYL
+2058 FVHEVPQLFFL
-2069 ELDGEEVFQTTWN
+2069 ELDGEEEIHTTWN
-2082 HPFRRRNKTSQEGI
+2082 HPFRRQKTDEFANANSRQRTEDRNGGDITSRIANAVYGDGRIRREFEQHSVGTEKH
-2096 PSFTQSGIARNFKTH
+2096 SRNVALEKRNSDSSEVQS
-2111 GHILQPSGRVVSLA
+2111 
-2125 GSSSAS
+2125 
-2131 LSDDSEWVKVEDL
+2131 SEWVKVEDL
-2144 KLRDQVLTSDGSWA
+2144 RLRDQVLRSDGSWGT
-2158 RVTGIFH
+2158 VTGI
-2165 YDVDPTKVYN
+2165 YYYNTEPTKVYN
-2175 FEVEDNHTYI
+2175 LEVEDNHTYV
-2185 VGENVPAI
+2185 VGGDTFGIGYV
-2193 VHNYTEQVQRILDGV
+2193 VHNYTEQVQRILDGK
-2208 GILSEDESK
+2208 GILSEDSSK
-2217 MFGGVVDVTTGKKT
+2217 MLDS
-2231 RAANADDKIR
+2231 ANAKDKLR

-2246 NEFDHAGSK
+2246 NEFDYAGSK
-2255 WKNVGTDEK
+2255 WKNVGSDEN
-2264 GVVHF
+2264 GVAHF

-2276 GLKEDLYFRNNKGQ
+2276 GLKEDLYFRNNNGKI
-2290 VEIEQVQHLNGKEY
+2290 EIEQVQHLNGKEY
-2304 PTKHTNLDVLKQ
+2304 STKNSNLDVLKQ
-2316 VVVGVNFKTTG
+2316 TVIAVNLKSTND
-2327 EYLNHLTNVLG
+2327 YLTHLSNVLG

-2345 KYDVNGTP
+2345 KYDDGTP

-2358 KDVNGQAIL
+2358 KDTNGQAKL
-2367 HETKNGTHTV
+2367 NETKNGLHTV
-2377 EIERNGYKGKMI
+2377 EIERNGNKGKMI
-2389 VEEVGR
+2389 LEEVGR
-2395 TQREARS
+2395 TQREAQS
-2402 DYSGERG
+2402 TYPGERG
-2409 LIKKYDL
+2409 LVREYDK
-2416 SKPNEYR
+2416 SNPNEYK
-2423 AWDAENDT
+2423 AWDWQNDKYGDGK
-2431 ATQHVPGGDHLR
+2431 GGDLR
-2443 DTAVCQSTVIAED
+2443 DVAVCQSTVIAED
-2456 RHNNGRTVGEVAK
+2456 RHNNGKTVGEVAK
-2469 AMGDYAVALGK
+2469 HMGDFAASLGK
-2480 RPSQLGVP
+2480 RPSQLSIKE
-2488 QISDA
+2488 ISQA
-2493 LKKDGLKIR
+2493 LNGSGLTVR
-2502 DDHRIIMEK
+2502 DRLIM
-2511 EGKYK
+2511 GKN
-2516 ETREQFN
+2516 ETREHFK
-2523 DRFFEFTKR
+2523 DSFFEFAKR
-2532 QLDQGMAVNVGGLY
+2532 QLDQGFAVNVGGRY
-2546 AASLGHVTRITGYVE
+2546 ANSVDHVTRIVGYVE

-2571 NDSYGDANKGYARS
+2571 NDSYGDANKGYKS
-2585 GANGSLDGR
+2585 GAGGQDGR
-2594 AVFYPIDKIKIAE
+2594 AVFYPIDKLKIAE
-2607 FNYGYSITE
+2607 LNYGYSITE
-2616 DTGGNSPSS
+2616 DTGTSSPSS
-2625 GSSNPRR
+2625 GSSGLRR
-2632 RSSSSGGFWNK
+2632 RSSSSSIWNRFK
-2643 FSNIFKFDF
+2643 NVFKFDF
-2652 FKRD
+2652 F

>member
-1 MKIDILKHIITV
+1 
-13 ILLCTYSALYAPPVV
+13 
-28 VPNLNTPVF
+28 
-37 NATSMDQTF
+37 MDQTF

-260 YLNSNGLFWNTMSV
+260 FLNSNGLFWNTMSV

-316 VCANVL
+316 VCANIL

-625 ADLRAFMNEDNDPHP
+625 ADLRAFMNEDNNPHP

-661 PDPGIYGVN
+661 PDPGIYGAN

-678 DFNRYIAREMGVWAG
+678 DFNRYIARELGVWAG

-820 QGQSNY
+820 QGQGNY

-999 NAGCNKY
+999 NAGCRQY

-1222 RAYGIVSGG
+1222 RAFGMVSGG
-1231 VYDIGMRTAH
+1231 IYDIGMRTAH

-1273 PEFTGFASQYVADY
+1273 PEFSGFASQYVADY

-1301 GAFSMNSILGEI
+1301 GAFSMNSVLGEI

-1336 HITGDLGLTSEG
+1336 HITGDLGLTSER

-1415 HQAEREIQKRDNL
+1415 HQAEREIHRRDNL
-1428 LLGGSFIT
+1428 LLGGNPALF
-1436 GSPGSV
+1436 
-1442 LLLDRKLFSGGLTSL
+1442 LDRKLFSGGLTSL
-1457 ITKGFRGVAT
+1457 ITKGYRGVAT

-1500 TQEDVKGRTGQGIIN
+1500 TQEDVKARTGQGIIN

-1554 DEKEQKKQAKEQ
+1554 DAKEQKKQAKEQ

-1580 AAAIY
+1580 AAAMY

-1652 ALAALVNG
+1652 ALAALANG
-1660 VISAAT
+1660 IISAAT

-1804 NSDGNTHIPQR
+1804 NSDGNTAIPQR
-1815 LRGGGGTLDFSNDGK
+1815 LRGGGGTLDFGNDGK

-1865 NEFNQGQAAENSSKN
+1865 NEFNQGQAAENSSEN

-2013 TCFVAGTSVHT
+2013 TCFVSGSKITKLKNKNIKIYGNTNISSTSSGFSS
-2024 KEGLK
+2024 EDYEF
-2029 AIESLQVGDIVQS
+2029 ANIEEIRIGDVVRS
-2042 WNEKTGQLENK
+2042 WNENTNTFENK
-2053 RVTEL
+2053 RVTQV
-2058 FVHEVPQLFYL
+2058 FMHEVPQLFFL
-2069 ELDGEEVFQTTWN
+2069 ELDGEEEIHTTWN
-2082 HPFRRRNKTSQEGI
+2082 HPFRRKTQNAQEVQPFDLRGVER
-2096 PSFTQSGIARNFKTH
+2096 SFTTH
-2111 GHILQPSGRVVSLA
+2111 EHVMNPSGAVLQKRNA
-2125 GSSSAS
+2125 EETAS
-2131 LSDDSEWVKVEDL
+2131 LSSQWVKVEDL
-2144 KLRDQVLTSDGSWA
+2144 KLRDQVLRSDGSWGT
-2158 RVTGIFH
+2158 VTGI
-2165 YDVDPTKVYN
+2165 YYYNTEPTKVYN
-2175 FEVEDNHTYI
+2175 LEVEDNHTYV
-2185 VGENVPAI
+2185 VGGDVFGI
-2193 VHNYTEQVQRILDGV
+2193 GYVVHNYDQKMRDVLAKVKTSIADRIAQATDRESFDFEGSTWIRKGGEPILD
-2208 GILSEDESK
+2208 
-2217 MFGGVVDVTTGKKT
+2217 KK
-2231 RAANADDKIR
+2231 
-2241 ALGKV
+2241 GKV
-2246 NEFDHAGSK
+2246 IGKQPHYYESASNQYHKNDRLYIEPTADGKDIQLKQYQREGEYYTNPKIYDKYLNWTGNVDFAG
-2255 WKNVGTDEK
+2255 N
-2264 GVVHF
+2264 
-2269 QSESNKY
+2269 
-2276 GLKEDLYFRNNKGQ
+2276 LP
-2290 VEIEQVQHLNGKEY
+2290 HLNPSDPNSVRFHVDYTDKFA
-2304 PTKHTNLDVLKQ
+2304 N
-2316 VVVGVNFKTTG
+2316 
-2327 EYLNHLTNVLG
+2327 
-2338 ERGGSGT
+2338 ERGYHFEKDGNGKT
-2345 KYDVNGTP
+2345 K
-2353 KVSLV
+2353 
-2358 KDVNGQAIL
+2358 
-2367 HETKNGTHTV
+2367 THTMNV
-2377 EIERNGYKGKMI
+2377 DGESRSYINTTDGGRVLLGYTAS
-2389 VEEVGR
+2389 
-2395 TQREARS
+2395 TQRETYYQDLTANN
-2402 DYSGERG
+2402 
-2409 LIKKYDL
+2409 KKIIYEL
-2416 SKPNEYR
+2416 PKS
-2423 AWDAENDT
+2423 
-2431 ATQHVPGGDHLR
+2431 GDHLDQSGICNSAAPGTVMRGLGFKMTDAQVHDFGRSQIMIAREIQEYGVTLANR
-2443 DTAVCQSTVIAED
+2443 DNPDGIKPSGITIEKISEKALSHFGFEIPAKGGSVYNEVLKPKVPKREDFDSDLKFEQAVDFRNDQLEARAKSSLDKVKPWIIDQIKHGNAVVAGGDFTGYGHVVTI
-2456 RHNNGRTVGEVAK
+2456 VGYDSKGYIVHDSWGDAMKNYNK
-2469 AMGDYAVALGK
+2469 ASVTSGQYVHYPFDK
-2480 RPSQLGVP
+2480 
-2488 QISDA
+2488 
-2493 LKKDGLKIR
+2493 
-2502 DDHRIIMEK
+2502 
-2511 EGKYK
+2511 
-2516 ETREQFN
+2516 F
-2523 DRFFEFTKR
+2523 
-2532 QLDQGMAVNVGGLY
+2532 
-2546 AASLGHVTRITGYVE
+2546 SLG
-2561 GPHGERGFMI
+2561 
-2571 NDSYGDANKGYARS
+2571 
-2585 GANGSLDGR
+2585 
-2594 AVFYPIDKIKIAE
+2594 
-2607 FNYGYSITE
+2607 YGYIL
-2616 DTGGNSPSS
+2616 
-2625 GSSNPRR
+2625 R
-2632 RSSSSGGFWNK
+2632 K
-2643 FSNIFKFDF
+2643 K
-2652 FKRD
+2652 K

>member
-1 MKIDILKHIITV
+1 M
-13 ILLCTYSALYAPPVV
+13 
-28 VPNLNTPVF
+28 
-37 NATSMDQTF
+37 
-46 NVANGMQT
+46 
-54 VGNWD
+54 
-59 VFVFQG
+59 
-65 VSILQTQWEAQVQ
+65 
-78 AQITMMVNSITT
+78 
-90 SDHYASVQE
+90 
-99 YQTYVYNSL
+99 
-108 QSKASEQLIVWQTAV
+108 
-123 EAEILQ
+123 
-129 ERSQYL
+129 
-135 SQKYGANSN
+135 
-144 AVQNSTS
+144 
-151 QFQSQWDS
+151 
-159 FVSGNGLNLN
+159 
-169 MNGSLSQTVL
+169 
-179 NSGQQTLEGL
+179 
-189 EGQWWNDFQNN
+189 
-200 LQSGLQTYQQALA
+200 
-213 GLTEKYQ
+213 
-220 NLINQINQTELQYQ
+220 
-234 AHLAQIQQSQA
+234 AQIQQSQA

-260 YLNSNGLFWNTMSV
+260 FLNSNGLFWNTMSV

-999 NAGCNKY
+999 NAGCRQY

-1222 RAYGIVSGG
+1222 RAFGMVSGG

-1273 PEFTGFASQYVADY
+1273 PEFSGFASQYVADY

-1301 GAFSMNSILGEI
+1301 GAFSMNSMLGEI

-1323 IGEGIGALINGTA
+1323 IGEVRGALINGTA
-1336 HITGDLGLTSEG
+1336 HITGDLGLTSER

-1355 NVRTAINDIKLKNLK
+1355 NLRTAINDIKLKNLK

-1415 HQAEREIQKRDNL
+1415 HQAEREIHRRDNL

-1442 LLLDRKLFSGGLTSL
+1442 LLLDKKLFSGGLTSL

-1500 TQEDVKGRTGQGIIN
+1500 TQEDVKARTGQGIIN

-1652 ALAALVNG
+1652 ALSALVNG

-1804 NSDGNTHIPQR
+1804 NSDGNTAIPQR
-1815 LRGGGGTLDFSNDGK
+1815 LRGGGGTLDFGNDGK

-1865 NEFNQGQAAENSSKN
+1865 NEFNQGQAAENSSEN

-2013 TCFVAGTSVHT
+2013 TCFVSGSKIT
-2024 KEGLK
+2024 KLK
-2029 AIESLQVGDIVQS
+2029 NKNIKIYGNTNISSASNGANLSGFSSEDYEFANIEEIRIGDVVRS
-2042 WNEKTGQLENK
+2042 WNENANTFENK
-2053 RVTEL
+2053 RVTQV
-2058 FVHEVPQLFYL
+2058 FIHEVPQLFFL
-2069 ELDGEEVFQTTWN
+2069 ELDGEEEIHTTWN
-2082 HPFRRRNKTSQEGI
+2082 HPFRRYRATQE
-2096 PSFTQSGIARNFKTH
+2096 SE
-2111 GHILQPSGRVVSLA
+2111 PSGNERQSAGYGVERGFENHSVEHSRNVALENRDIIDTSHLTPNQLAPNVSKILA
-2125 GSSSAS
+2125 TGNYS
-2131 LSDDSEWVKVEDL
+2131 LTPQSEWVKVEDL
-2144 KLRDQVLTSDGSWA
+2144 RLRDQVLRSDGSWGT
-2158 RVTGIFH
+2158 VTGI
-2165 YDVDPTKVYN
+2165 YYYNTEPTKVYN
-2175 FEVEDNHTYI
+2175 LEVEDNHTYV
-2185 VGENVPAI
+2185 VGGDVFGI
-2193 VHNYTEQVQRILDGV
+2193 GYVVHNYDQKMRDVLAKVNTPVKDRIAMAQSRESFDFEGSTWIRKGGEPILDKKGKV
-2208 GILSEDESK
+2208 IGKQPHYYESASNQYHK
-2217 MFGGVVDVTTGKKT
+2217 NDRLYIEPTADGKDIQLRQLQREGEHYKDVKIYDKYLNWTGNVDTIGNLPHLNPSDPNSVRFHVDYTDKFANERGYHFEKDGNGKTKTHTMNVDGESRAYTKSSDGKTMLLLGYTAVTQRDTYYKDLEANGKKIIYDRLLT
-2231 RAANADDKIR
+2231 NDDLTSEGICNARAPGTVMSGLGLKMTDTQVKEYGSMGVMIARASQEHGNTMIDADNPFGRKPSQMGVETLSANSFSKFGFEVPPKGIIYNDVRKPELPKRENADSDYAFAQKQR
-2241 ALGKV
+2241 AY
-2246 NEFDHAGSK
+2246 
-2255 WKNVGTDEK
+2255 DEK
-2264 GVVHF
+2264 IEARN
-2269 QSESNKY
+2269 QSS
-2276 GLKEDLYFRNNKGQ
+2276 
-2290 VEIEQVQHLNGKEY
+2290 
-2304 PTKHTNLDVLKQ
+2304 LDKVKPWVIDQIKQ
-2316 VVVGVNFKTTG
+2316 GNPVVVGGDFT
-2327 EYLNHLTNVLG
+2327 
-2338 ERGGSGT
+2338 GSGHVVT
-2345 KYDVNGTP
+2345 IVGFTP
-2353 KVSLV
+2353 
-2358 KDVNGQAIL
+2358 
-2367 HETKNGTHTV
+2367 
-2377 EIERNGYKGKMI
+2377 
-2389 VEEVGR
+2389 
-2395 TQREARS
+2395 
-2402 DYSGERG
+2402 
-2409 LIKKYDL
+2409 
-2416 SKPNEYR
+2416 
-2423 AWDAENDT
+2423 
-2431 ATQHVPGGDHLR
+2431 
-2443 DTAVCQSTVIAED
+2443 
-2456 RHNNGRTVGEVAK
+2456 
-2469 AMGDYAVALGK
+2469 
-2480 RPSQLGVP
+2480 
-2488 QISDA
+2488 
-2493 LKKDGLKIR
+2493 
-2502 DDHRIIMEK
+2502 
-2511 EGKYK
+2511 
-2516 ETREQFN
+2516 
-2523 DRFFEFTKR
+2523 
-2532 QLDQGMAVNVGGLY
+2532 
-2546 AASLGHVTRITGYVE
+2546 TGYIV
-2561 GPHGERGFMI
+2561 H
-2571 NDSYGDANKGYARS
+2571 DSYGDRTKGYNASKTS
-2585 GANGSLDGR
+2585 GQFVHYPYGSFSLG
-2594 AVFYPIDKIKIAE
+2594 
-2607 FNYGYSITE
+2607 YGYIL
-2616 DTGGNSPSS
+2616 
-2625 GSSNPRR
+2625 
-2632 RSSSSGGFWNK
+2632 
-2643 FSNIFKFDF
+2643 
-2652 FKRD
+2652 KRKK